1 VRTVTREAS
10 SAWLGR
16 TRGWD
21 IGAAAA
27 SVAVALLLFT
37 RFTLGDVLQRDES
50 IYAYA
55 GQQMA
60 RGVPMYSSIFDPKT
74 PLAGMIAGLAAG
86 IARLLSINDLTF
98 IRLTFFVLAVVTV
111 LAMYLLGRVLWDSP
125 LAGLVTATVFA
136 AFRGFALDALTGPNA
151 KTPGILAAVVAM
163 VLMVRRQWFWAA
175 FAGSVA
181 FLVWQPLLIYAA
193 VAVVS
198 AGIAAGPGKRIRSL
212 AVAVAGSVIP
222 VAVVALY
229 FLVAGALDRLVVAG
243 FVFPVVGLSRGHQ
256 TLAGR
261 LRHIADV
268 VASGYGRSGQLF
280 WLGTALLVALMCW
293 QLVRRRDG
301 LRDRLA
307 DPMISVVGVT
317 FLLVLAFS
325 LSDFQ
330 GYSDLYP
337 LLPYAA
343 LGFGGTA
350 AAVLAAVR
358 DRPGMLRAATA
369 TALVAVV
376 ALTALTGL
384 SFARERVRHGGLAT
398 QRADACALDLVLG
411 ARGTLYAL
419 GNPTQ
424 LVLTHR
430 RNPDRF
436 VYLNSAVDKWR
447 INHTPGGMAGWQR
460 EIQAAHPTVI
470 VQSTWHSRQARL
482 MHQWLTA
489 TYDHA
494 HLGRWQV
501 FLAPGVR
508 ARAERAGV
516 LLRGAKAG
524 GPNAVANPA
533 PGRC

>member
-1 VRTVTREAS
+1 VRS
-10 SAWLGR
+10 HGQ
-16 TRGWD
+16 D
-21 IGAAAA
+21 IAAAAA
-27 SVAVALLLFT
+27 SVAVAVLLFT
-37 RFTLGDVLQRDES
+37 RFSLGDILQRDES

-60 RGVPMYSSIFDPKT
+60 RGVPMYTSIFDPKT
-74 PLAGMIAGLAAG
+74 PLAGMVAGLAAG
-86 IARLLSINDLTF
+86 LARLLSVDDLTL
-98 IRLTFFVLAVVTV
+98 IRLTFFVLAVATV
-111 LAMYLLGRVLWDSP
+111 LGMYLLGRVLWDSP
-125 LAGLVTATVFA
+125 VAGLVTATVFA

-163 VLMVRRQWFWAA
+163 VLLVRRQWFWAA

-181 FLVWQPLLIYAA
+181 FLVWQPLLVYAA

-198 AGIAAGPGKRIRSL
+198 AGVAAESGKRVRTLAVTAAG
-212 AVAVAGSVIP
+212 AVIP

-229 FLVAGALDRLVVAG
+229 FLVVGALGRLVVAG
-243 FVFPVVGLSRGHQ
+243 FVFPVVGLTRGQQ
-256 TLAGR
+256 TLEGR
-261 LRHIADV
+261 VRHITEV
-268 VASGYGRSGQLF
+268 VASGFRHSGQLF
-280 WLGTALLVALMCW
+280 WLGTALLVILLAW
-293 QLVRRRDG
+293 GLVGRRDSLRRRLG
-301 LRDRLA
+301 

-325 LSDFQ
+325 VSDFQ

-358 DRPGMLRAATA
+358 NRPGVLRAATA
-369 TALVAVV
+369 AALVAVV
-376 ALTALTGL
+376 ALTVLAGL
-384 SFARERVRHGGLAT
+384 SFARERVRHGGLET
-398 QRADACALDLVLG
+398 QREDACALQLVLG
-411 ARGTLYAL
+411 GGGRLYAL

-436 VYLNSAVDKWR
+436 VYLNSGVDKWR
-447 INHTPGGMAGWQR
+447 INHTTGGMAGWQR
-460 EIQAAHPTVI
+460 EIQAARPTVI
-470 VQSTWHSRQARL
+470 VQSTWHSRRARL
-482 MHQWLTA
+482 MHQWLVA

-494 HLGRWQV
+494 HIGRWQV

-516 LLRGAKAG
+516 LLRGPNG
-524 GPNAVANPA
+524 TGPTAVANPA

>member
-1 VRTVTREAS
+1 MRTVTREAG

-198 AGIAAGPGKRIRSL
+198 AGIA
-212 AVAVAGSVIP
+212 VAVSP
-222 VAVVALY
+222 RTR
-229 FLVAGALDRLVVAG
+229 RLH
-243 FVFPVVGLSRGHQ
+243 VG
-256 TLAGR
+256 
-261 LRHIADV
+261 
-268 VASGYGRSGQLF
+268 
-280 WLGTALLVALMCW
+280 M
-293 QLVRRRDG
+293 
-301 LRDRLA
+301 
-307 DPMISVVGVT
+307 
-317 FLLVLAFS
+317 
-325 LSDFQ
+325 
-330 GYSDLYP
+330 
-337 LLPYAA
+337 
-343 LGFGGTA
+343 
-350 AAVLAAVR
+350 
-358 DRPGMLRAATA
+358 RA
-369 TALVAVV
+369 
-376 ALTALTGL
+376 
-384 SFARERVRHGGLAT
+384 
-398 QRADACALDLVLG
+398 
-411 ARGTLYAL
+411 
-419 GNPTQ
+419 
-424 LVLTHR
+424 
-430 RNPDRF
+430 
-436 VYLNSAVDKWR
+436 
-447 INHTPGGMAGWQR
+447 
-460 EIQAAHPTVI
+460 
-470 VQSTWHSRQARL
+470 
-482 MHQWLTA
+482 
-489 TYDHA
+489 
-494 HLGRWQV
+494 
-501 FLAPGVR
+501 
-508 ARAERAGV
+508 
-516 LLRGAKAG
+516 
-524 GPNAVANPA
+524 
-533 PGRC
+533 